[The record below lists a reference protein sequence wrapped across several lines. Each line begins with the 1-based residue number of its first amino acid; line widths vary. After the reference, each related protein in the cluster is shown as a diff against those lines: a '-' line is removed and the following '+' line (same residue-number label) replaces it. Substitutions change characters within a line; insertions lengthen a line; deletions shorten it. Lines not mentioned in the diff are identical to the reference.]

1 MIKMVI
7 LDQNKLILLILI
19 IQKSEICELHIYY
32 S

>member
-7 LDQNKLILLILI
+7 LDQSKPLSLYLK
-19 IQKSEICELHIYY
+19 IQKSEICELHVYY